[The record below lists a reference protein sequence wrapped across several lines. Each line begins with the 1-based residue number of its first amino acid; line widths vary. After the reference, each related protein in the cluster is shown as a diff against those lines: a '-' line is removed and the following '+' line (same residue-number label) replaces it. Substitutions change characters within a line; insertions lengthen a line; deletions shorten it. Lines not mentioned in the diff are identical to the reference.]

1 MEYYGY
7 EVIVM
12 KINKLIS
19 LSDIAYISLKI
30 GGILTYIT
38 ALFINNKILDGFQ
51 KYTYGKTNIYVPI
64 LTTYQF
70 SIIKTIPLFILTLI
84 GLKKFILILKS
95 IENKKTPFTEESVTI
110 FKKFSKTIL
119 YYGVIEAIIC
129 ICGDLVGLVPKEV
142 FSFDVIILI
151 FPLKYVLAALMMW
164 GVAYIIHQGIG
175 LQSEND
181 MFV

>member
-1 MEYYGY
+1 
-7 EVIVM
+7 M
-12 KINKLIS
+12 KIKKLIS
-19 LSDIAYISLKI
+19 LSDIAYISLKV

-38 ALFINNKILDGFQ
+38 ALFINNKMFGGFE
-51 KYTYGKTNIYVPI
+51 KYTYGKTNIYVPM
-64 LTTYQF
+64 LTTYEF
-70 SIIKTIPLFILTLI
+70 SVVKTIPLFIVTLV

-95 IENKKTPFTEESVTI
+95 IENKKTPFTEESVNI

-129 ICGDLVGLVPKEV
+129 ICGNLMGLASKEV

-151 FPLKYVLAALMMW
+151 FPIKYVLAALMMW
-164 GVAYIIHQGIG
+164 GVAYIIHQGIS